1 MRSTKYNVHGWVSV
15 NGNDVCTC
23 FGPKRRFFPA
33 HTQAVPFAY
42 EMHSGDENVKEG
54 ATHSATH
61 YNAEMRESFQRS
73 APHPWALATWKLKL
87 AKCDAGQLSIPR
99 QSYLKCCEH
108 KRSFNFDRLGLP
120 NALGVQTKDHTALH
134 LAIANSRRFTPM
146 LKIVTDYMK
155 AAKVS
160 VLNRRKQIS
169 GLVYDAALIT

>member
-99 QSYLKCCEH
+99 QSYLECCEH

-120 NALGVQTKDHTALH
+120 NASERPYC
-134 LAIANSRRFTPM
+134 IAFG
-146 LKIVTDYMK
+146 DCQQQ
-155 AAKVS
+155 KVYTNVKNCHRLYES
-160 VLNRRKQIS
+160 SKS
-169 GLVYDAALIT
+169 ECT